1 MCFWYLAIRFL
12 CAYEILTLKILGEI
26 PTYPPIPSNLSNF
39 DLNSL
44 KVNGLPSGFPD
55 VGYIPPGRRWD
66 NYYPT
71 NYQTENPNIIEIV
84 QQKMPEPGVCFTWEG
99 THYKTFD
106 GKVFSFTSKCAHI
119 LVRDSIDNTFSII
132 VQNDPKCYGPS
143 NSCTKIIKIYF
154 DKKEYVLKQ
163 SAEGIPVFETPK
175 KRLAIP
181 GQFPGLR
188 IEMSAHFIIV
198 LLDAV
203 GAKIK
208 WDGQVM

>member
-1 MCFWYLAIRFL
+1 M
-12 CAYEILTLKILGEI
+12 
-26 PTYPPIPSNLSNF
+26 
-39 DLNSL
+39 
-44 KVNGLPSGFPD
+44 
-55 VGYIPPGRRWD
+55 
-66 NYYPT
+66 
-71 NYQTENPNIIEIV
+71 IEII

-106 GKVFSFTSKCAHI
+106 GKVFSFSSRCAYT
-119 LVRDSIDNTFSII
+119 LVRDSIDNTFSVII
-132 VQNDPKCYGPS
+132 QNDPKCLGPP

-154 DKKEYVLKQ
+154 DKKEYILKQ

-203 GAKIK
+203 GATIK
-208 WDGQVM
+208 WDGQVGTVFASNNQC